1 METSQWSHSKVFN
14 HKASHN
20 FPITTVN
27 TVKKSLECKRNGKTP
42 SEWCMWKEEEESSR
56 IMGSS
61 WRIDFKQETVFFSLI
76 FKFFSAAGCRLF
88 LFHPWRPPR

>member
-20 FPITTVN
+20 FPITTIN

-42 SEWCMWKEEEESSR
+42 SEWCMWKGQEECFSR

-61 WRIDFKQETVFFSLI
+61 QRIDFKQETVLFCFLI
-76 FKFFSAAGCRLF
+76 FKFF
-88 LFHPWRPPR
+88 